1 MAAEDF
7 VWNEEDLEKIYLV
20 SRLVYREEITPNKAA
35 EKLAG
40 IIEQSPEAIKVFFSM
55 YIHMR
60 YGRIFKQSGGNQMIV
75 YFLRRI
81 AEEDGDRALG
91 FALKSVYGYAGFKES
106 VGCYMDDLNKACAE
120 IERITG
126 VKPAGS

>member
-7 VWNEEDLEKIYLV
+7 VWSEEDLEKIYLV
-20 SRLVYREEITPNKAA
+20 SRLVYREEVAPNKAA

-40 IIEQSPEAIKVFFSM
+40 IIEQSPETIKVFFSM

-60 YGRIFKQSGGNQMIV
+60 YGRIFKQSGGDQMIV